1 MIAASDSTIGIFMAG
16 SWTILGDNQTRP
28 TYSSAWKVADA
39 RIGFCRMLS
48 CKGKRTPVRPLTQTI
63 EFVPN
68 RDEMRPADLS
78 CESVGTA
85 SKFSQASDLIF
96 EEKTADPSSLC
107 RDSAVRPVFFLVS
120 VFNRP

>member
-1 MIAASDSTIGIFMAG
+1 MQAGAKTPEAGRKLDDPRRRSDTSRVQF
-16 SWTILGDNQTRP
+16 RVE
-28 TYSSAWKVADA
+28 VADA
-39 RIGFCRMLS
+39 RIGFCRIPS
-48 CKGKRTPVRPLTQTI
+48 CKGKETPVRPLTHTI

-68 RDEMRPADLS
+68 RDEVRTVDLS

-107 RDSAVRPVFFLVS
+107 GDSAVRP
-120 VFNRP
+120 